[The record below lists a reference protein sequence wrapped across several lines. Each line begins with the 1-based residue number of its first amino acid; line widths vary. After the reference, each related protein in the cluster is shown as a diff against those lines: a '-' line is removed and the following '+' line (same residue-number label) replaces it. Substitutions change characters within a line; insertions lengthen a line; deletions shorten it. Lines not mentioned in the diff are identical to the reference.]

1 MSVFFRFSPLLRENV
16 SVALKSIISNRLRSI
31 LTIIII
37 AIGITSLT
45 GILTA
50 IDAFTGN
57 IEKSFEQMGTSSF
70 EISRLYYSTR
80 NADRERIKNRREI
93 SFHQAK
99 MFKEQF
105 DEPAIVALYAVISD
119 AVTVKCGAES
129 TSPNVM
135 LVAADEH
142 YIEYNNLYIDKGR
155 NFTGSEISSG
165 TFVCIMGDDVA
176 KRLFKG
182 ESPLERVV
190 TISGVRFQ
198 VIGVPQSVGA
208 TFGGGTDNSVII
220 PIQCARGYFIGQNTS
235 FNIGV
240 KPSGTLTGMNAL
252 YDKAEQLF
260 RSIRRLSPADESDFR
275 LSKNDALISDFK
287 QITDTVTAIAVVI
300 GLITL
305 LGAAVGLMNIM
316 LISVKER
323 IAEIGT
329 RRAIGASA
337 RMIKQQFLL
346 ESVIISEVGCVIG
359 VIAGVLIGNAIAMVM
374 GASFVIPYF
383 RIVFAVVLC
392 IAVGVLSGYI
402 PAVRASKLDPIES
415 LRHE

>member
-80 NADRERIKNRREI
+80 NADREN
-93 SFHQAK
+93 
-99 MFKEQF
+99 
-105 DEPAIVALYAVISD
+105 
-119 AVTVKCGAES
+119 
-129 TSPNVM
+129 
-135 LVAADEH
+135 
-142 YIEYNNLYIDKGR
+142 KGR
-155 NFTGSEISSG
+155 NFTGNEISSG

-392 IAVGVLSGYI
+392 IAVGVFSGYI